1 MFRIWNVLFAII
13 CPFLFRETFAT
24 TNTGMYSHYVPARAS
39 TNKRY
44 IVQYVCFDTSLPAAQ
59 FKPVWQPFA
68 TSFLGRGIDVLI
80 LNERQDSCNQSVP
93 FRFISQ
99 NWWTEQRFEEAFP
112 TGEMPGNVSFGP
124 VRVSQAGG
132 FYFSDCLLPS
142 GVDPTAPFSGFKLL
156 ALGRGP
162 SLNQMEIKAALQETG
177 ASGALFFTRAQRNR
191 ENLFDW
197 LLELRS
203 DRNFTGYQH
212 QQLYDM
218 ILSQNTKRQ
227 VQLDS
232 FHQSLR
238 LTQ

>member
-1 MFRIWNVLFAII
+1 MFRTWTVLFANI

-24 TNTGMYSHYVPARAS
+24 KNIVMYSHNVTVSAS
-39 TNKRY
+39 NDKRY
-44 IVQYVCFDTSLPAAQ
+44 IVQYVCFDTSLSADR
-59 FKPVWQPFA
+59 FHPVWQPFA
-68 TSFLGRGIDVLI
+68 SSFLGRGIDVLI
-80 LNERQDSCNQSVP
+80 LNERQDSPNQSIP

-124 VRVSQAGG
+124 VRVAQAGG
-132 FYFSDCLLPS
+132 FNFSDCLLPS
-142 GVDPTAPFSGFKLL
+142 GVDPKAPFSGFKLL

-162 SLNQMEIKAALQETG
+162 ALNQMEIRAALQETD
-177 ASGALFFTRAQRNR
+177 ANGALFFTRAQRNR

-203 DRNFTGYQH
+203 DRNFTGNQR
-212 QQLYDM
+212 QRLYNS
-218 ILSQNTKRQ
+218 ILSQNTQRQ
-227 VQLDS
+227 VQLDT